1 MISVI
6 IPVYNAEHSIYK
18 LSKKILETFAQHQ
31 PEIILINDNSTDKS
45 HEECLKVVK
54 DFENQISYIKLI
66 KNVGEHNAVM
76 AGLRFAEGEWTLI
89 MDDDF
94 QNPPEEALRLIN
106 YAKENKFDVVYGD
119 YIKKEHSFFRNL
131 GSKINDL
138 TANYILKKPK
148 GLYLSSFKCLNKK
161 ILSEIIKYKGPFPY
175 IDGLILSITLN
186 IGSLKLSHS
195 LRKIGES
202 NYTFLK
208 LIKLYGNMSTNFSTV
223 PIHFFSLLG
232 VIIAL
237 LSTFFGLFIFFEK
250 ILNPELPL
258 GYSSI
263 LTAIIFFSGIQL
275 IFLGLI
281 GEYIG
286 KILKNVNQEA
296 QYTIEEK
303 ILKNGKK

>member
-6 IPVYNAEHSIYK
+6 IPVYNAEHSIYE
-18 LSKKILETFAQHQ
+18 LTKKILETLAEHQ
-31 PEIILINDNSTDKS
+31 PEIILVNDNSSDRS
-45 HEECLKVVK
+45 HEECIKACK
-54 DFENQISYIKLI
+54 EFENQISYIKLM

-76 AGLRFAEGEWTLI
+76 AGLKHAEGDWTLI

-94 QNPPEEALRLIN
+94 QNPPEEALKLVN
-106 YAKENKFDVVYGD
+106 FAKENEFDVVYGD
-119 YIKKEHSFFRNL
+119 YEKKKHSFLRNL

-148 GLYLSSFKCLNKK
+148 GLYLSSFKCFKKSILN
-161 ILSEIIKYKGPFPY
+161 EITKYKGPFPY
-175 IDGLILSITLN
+175 IDGLILSITSN

-195 LRKIGES
+195 LRRIGKS

-208 LIKLYGNMSTNFSTV
+208 LIKLYSHMSTNFSTV
-223 PIHFFSLLG
+223 PIHFFSSVG
-232 VIIAL
+232 IIIAFF
-237 LSTFFGLFIFFEK
+237 STIYGVYIFLEKFF
-250 ILNPELPL
+250 NPELPL

-263 LTAIIFFSGIQL
+263 LTAIIFFSGVQL

-286 KILKNVNQEA
+286 KILKNVNQEP
-296 QYTIEEK
+296 QYSIEEIK
-303 ILKNGKK
+303 LKNAKK